1 MTNAQRLDHVED
13 ELQTV
18 KRLLVSTASY
28 AESAGRRLDELTIK
42 QDRTQSHLDELT
54 IKQDRTQF
62 HLDELTIK
70 QDRTQFHLDELT
82 IKQDRTQ
89 FHLDELTIK
98 QDRTQSHLDQ
108 LEVGIDRVGAKVD
121 QLSDKVDSFIT
132 HTQRLFIKAGSEIE
146 ETKAR
151 TERLE
156 ALMLKLD
163 RSFEEQ
169 KSQFREFQLTTGA
182 ALERIDRVLD
192 YLLRQQGGNQN
203 PPS

>member
-13 ELQTV
+13 ELETV

-28 AESAGRRLDELTIK
+28 AESANRRLDELTIK

-54 IKQDRTQF
+54 IKQDRTQS

-70 QDRTQFHLDELT
+70 QDRTQS
-82 IKQDRTQ
+82 
-89 FHLDELTIK
+89 HLDELTIK

-108 LEVGIDRVGAKVD
+108 LGARVDQIGEKVD
-121 QLSDKVDSFIT
+121 QVSDKVDSFIT
-132 HTQRLFIKAGSEIE
+132 HTQRLFTKAGSEIE

-163 RSFEEQ
+163 RNFEEQ
-169 KSQFREFQLTTGA
+169 KSQFQEFQLTTGA

-192 YLLRQQGGNQN
+192 YLLRQQGGNPN
-203 PPS
+203 PPF

>member
-1 MTNAQRLDHVED
+1 MTNTQRLDHVED
-13 ELQTV
+13 ELETV
-18 KRLLVSTASY
+18 KRLLISTASY
-28 AESAGRRLDELTIK
+28 AESANRRLDELTIK

-54 IKQDRTQF
+54 IKQDRTQS

-70 QDRTQFHLDELT
+70 QDRTQS
-82 IKQDRTQ
+82 
-89 FHLDELTIK
+89 HLDELTIK

-108 LEVGIDRVGAKVD
+108 LEVRIDRVGAKVD
-121 QLSDKVDSFIT
+121 QLSDRVDSFIT
-132 HTQRLFIKAGSEIE
+132 YTQRLFTKAGSEIE

-163 RSFEEQ
+163 RNFEEQ
-169 KSQFREFQLTTGA
+169 KSQFQEFQLTTGA

-192 YLLRQQGGNQN
+192 YLLRQQGGNLN

>member
-1 MTNAQRLDHVED
+1 MTNTQRLDHVED
-13 ELQTV
+13 ELETV

-28 AESAGRRLDELTIK
+28 AESANKRLEQLSIK
-42 QDRTQSHLDELT
+42 QDRTQSHLDELS
-54 IKQDRTQF
+54 
-62 HLDELTIK
+62 
-70 QDRTQFHLDELT
+70 
-82 IKQDRTQ
+82 
-89 FHLDELTIK
+89 IK
-98 QDRTQSHLDQ
+98 QDRTQSHLDELSIKQDRTQSHLDELSIKQDHTQSQ
-108 LEVGIDRVGAKVD
+108 LDQIGVRVD

-132 HTQRLFIKAGSEIE
+132 HTQRLFTKAGGEIE

-169 KSQFREFQLTTGA
+169 KSQFQEFQLTTGA

-192 YLLRQQGGNQN
+192 YLLRQQGSNPN

>member
-1 MTNAQRLDHVED
+1 MTNAQRLDYVED
-13 ELQTV
+13 ELETV

-28 AESAGRRLDELTIK
+28 AESANRRLDELTIK
-42 QDRTQSHLDELT
+42 QDRTQSN
-54 IKQDRTQF
+54 
-62 HLDELTIK
+62 
-70 QDRTQFHLDELT
+70 
-82 IKQDRTQ
+82 
-89 FHLDELTIK
+89 
-98 QDRTQSHLDQ
+98 LDQ
-108 LEVGIDRVGAKVD
+108 IGVRVD
-121 QLSDKVDSFIT
+121 QLSDKIDSFVT
-132 HTQRLFIKAGSEIE
+132 HTQRLFTKTGSEIE

-151 TERLE
+151 TEQLE

-169 KSQFREFQLTTGA
+169 KSQFQEFQLTTGA

>member
-13 ELQTV
+13 ELETV

-54 IKQDRTQF
+54 IKQDRTQ
-62 HLDELTIK
+62 
-70 QDRTQFHLDELT
+70 
-82 IKQDRTQ
+82 
-89 FHLDELTIK
+89 
-98 QDRTQSHLDQ
+98 SHLDQ
-108 LEVGIDRVGAKVD
+108 LGARIDQVGVKVD
-121 QLSDKVDSFIT
+121 QVSDRVDSFIT
-132 HTQRLFIKAGSEIE
+132 HTQRLFTKAGSEIE